1 MVIKHDKII
10 NSNGD
15 QASELDKVTGKLN
28 DVKDEVADFVKKNP
42 WAALAIAAGLGF
54 ILARLLSGKKD

>member
-10 NSNGD
+10 NP
-15 QASELDKVTGKLN
+15 EFDKATGKLN
-28 DVKDEVADFVKKNP
+28 DVKDEIADFVKNNP

-54 ILARLLSGKKD
+54 IIARLLSGKKE